1 MGGIEFPGLAQSL
14 LGLGPAGIIIGV
26 LIWELNGRN
35 KKIES
40 LYGLLAAAKEQHMT
54 DIRKYSGDVAAAL
67 EKVTQA
73 LNANN
78 VIQEKAVTS
87 ANLISQAVNTVSG
100 RLEGVEDAVE
110 KVETI
115 AQRVE
120 TAIHG
125 IASRGV
131 H

>member
-14 LGLGPAGIIIGV
+14 LGLGPAGLIIGV

-35 KKIES
+35 KKIEQ
-40 LYGLLAAAKEQHMT
+40 LYGQLDAAKELHMT

-73 LNANN
+73 LQANN

-87 ANLISQAVNTVSG
+87 ATMISQAVNTVAG

-110 KVETI
+110 KVES
-115 AQRVE
+115 
-120 TAIHG
+120 TALNIEKAVLG

>member
-14 LGLGPAGIIIGV
+14 LGFGPAGIIIGV

-35 KKIES
+35 KKIEQ
-40 LYGLLAAAKEQHMT
+40 LHGLLDASKDQHMA

-73 LNANN
+73 LQANN
-78 VIQEKAVTS
+78 LINEKAAAAS
-87 ANLISQAVNTVSG
+87 ALISQAVNTVSA
-100 RLEGVEDAVE
+100 RLESVEDAVD
-110 KVETI
+110 KVETT
-115 AQRVE
+115 AQSIEKAVL
-120 TAIHG
+120 G